1 MSVTEA
7 LAALYAAG
15 VVVATVGG
23 WVAVQKLGDHD
34 QPAARLLLWSVI
46 AGVLWPVL
54 LLGIVEIGVWM
65 LTKKS
70 GRVGPKPVEGIK
82 LVMVIPSAS
91 RPTSG
96 ADRQTLT
103 RRAVG

>member
-1 MSVTEA
+1 

-54 LLGIVEIGVWM
+54 LLGIVQIGMWM
-65 LTKKS
+65 LAKKS
-70 GRVGPKPVEGIK
+70 GRVGPN
-82 LVMVIPSAS
+82 IPSAS

-96 ADRQTLT
+96 ADRLTLM